1 MRKCVI
7 ASAVLLASLLS
18 ACAESPQQRDAREA
32 AVRAEREQ
40 QLQQTNARNEAFDRN
55 LEQKARAHESPP
67 KLTKNANVAILNI
80 MKGTLALGNVS
91 DSDQGF
97 AIVVCPSPKPGKP
110 EMAAV
115 DFTNYPIPPA
125 SFGVSRPSFIC
136 ANSAYGQD
144 VIALRQWYCG
154 DNLDCIRPEWNDG
167 RPSWGVELRPDLSE
181 LGINGFV
188 FRRYQG
194 PKLP

>member
-32 AVRAEREQ
+32 AVRAEHEQ
-40 QLQQTNARNEAFDRN
+40 KLQRTKALNEAFDHN
-55 LEQKARAHESPP
+55 LEQKTHAHESPP
-67 KLTKNANVAILNI
+67 KLTKNTNVAILSI
-80 MKGTLALGNVS
+80 MKDTVFQANVS

-97 AIVVCPSPKPGKP
+97 AIVVCPTSSKPGIP
-110 EMAAV
+110 ELAAV

-125 SFGVSRPSFIC
+125 SFGVSRPSFTC
-136 ANSAYGQD
+136 ANSAYGQEI
-144 VIALRQWYCG
+144 IALRQWYCG
-154 DNLDCIRPEWNDG
+154 DNLDCIRPEWNNG
-167 RPSWGVELRPDLSE
+167 RPSWGVELRPDLSQ
-181 LGINGFV
+181 LGLNNFV

-194 PKLP
+194 P